1 MDAVDKSLLN
11 AIQGTLPVVA
21 EPYREVGERLGM
33 TEEDVISRLVRL
45 KEEGI
50 IRRIGPT
57 FDTRRLGYSST
68 LVAMR
73 VPDERLDEVGEH
85 IAKFDEVTHNYSRS
99 HYYNLWF
106 TLTTE
111 SPRHLDALLERIKE
125 ETGINE
131 VFNLPC
137 LQLFKI
143 NAKFTV

>member
-1 MDAVDKSLLN
+1 MDEIDRKLLN
-11 AIQGTLPVVA
+11 DIQGTLPVVD
-21 EPYREVGERLGM
+21 EPYKVVADRLGM
-33 TEEDVISRLVRL
+33 TEEEVLRRL
-45 KEEGI
+45 KSLREEGI

-57 FDTRRLGYSST
+57 FDTRRLGDSST

-73 VPDERLDEVGEH
+73 VPDNRLDEVGEH

-111 SPRHLDALLERIKE
+111 SPKHLDALLDRIKE
-125 ETGINE
+125 ETGIHE

-137 LQLFKI
+137 LHLFKI
-143 NAKFTV
+143 NAKFAV

>member
-1 MDAVDKSLLN
+1 MDEVDKKLLN

-21 EPYREVGERLGM
+21 EPYREVGERLGLS
-33 TEEDVISRLVRL
+33 EDEVITRLSKL

-57 FDTRRLGYSST
+57 FETRRLGYSST

-73 VPDERLDEVGEH
+73 VPEERLDEVGEH
-85 IAKFDEVTHNYSRS
+85 IAKYDEVTHNYSRS

-111 SPRHLDALLERIKE
+111 SPKHLDALLERVKE
-125 ETGINE
+125 ETGTNE

-137 LQLFKI
+137 LHLFKI